1 MPSDELY
8 LQDIIGSCNDVERF
22 LIEVEKEE
30 FLQNELLQNSVLL
43 KLIVIGEAA
52 SRISAKLRESYDE
65 IPWKAIIGFRN
76 IAVPAYF
83 SIVWEIVWNT
93 ATTDLGTL
101 REQALK
107 ILETDF
113 PNFQLRQN

>member
-8 LQDIIGSCNDVERF
+8 LQDIIGSCNDAERF
-22 LIEVEKEE
+22 LLGIEKEE

-52 SRISAKLRESYDE
+52 ARISNELREQYDE
-65 IPWKAIIGFRN
+65 IPWKAIIGLRN
-76 IAVPAYF
+76 IAVHAYF

-93 ATTDLGTL
+93 VTNDLGSL
-101 REQALK
+101 REQAQN
-107 ILETDF
+107 ILESDF
-113 PNFQLRQN
+113 PKFRLRQK